1 MVHACVCHTSI
12 GCFTTSYGRQCESP
26 KQSGFAIFAQ
36 VPFHSLK
43 AAHTVVQSLCSW
55 VHRNVS
61 KGLDHRLAPAL
72 PLNMFHYEHVI
83 CERLSK
89 YQVLCCRDR
98 ATQFVTN
105 LDFNRGEAQLKL

>member
-1 MVHACVCHTSI
+1 MLTSAPSALLYYNKVA
-12 GCFTTSYGRQCESP
+12 TSYGKQYESP
-26 KQSGFAIFAQ
+26 KQSGSAIFAQ

-43 AAHTVVQSLCSW
+43 AAHTIMQSLCSW

-72 PLNMFHYEHVI
+72 PLNMFHQEHVI

-89 YQVLCCRDR
+89 HQVLCCRDT
-98 ATQFVTN
+98 ATQFVY
-105 LDFNRGEAQLKL
+105 KLGV